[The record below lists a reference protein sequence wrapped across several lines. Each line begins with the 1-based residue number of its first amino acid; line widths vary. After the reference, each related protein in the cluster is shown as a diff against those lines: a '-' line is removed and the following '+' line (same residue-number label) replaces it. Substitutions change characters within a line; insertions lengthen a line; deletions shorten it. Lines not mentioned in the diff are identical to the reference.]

1 MWPGC
6 RFFFFYLTSH
16 KPFQKLQT
24 EALLTSQKRPKGS
37 NHSFIVMFPPP
48 SKFLTFEAK
57 LWTEMI
63 RGKISQIRVCS
74 LPSHNNNARIF
85 HTIKTLSNLTSAAL
99 ILWLETIQ
107 HPSKWFPGYI
117 INTYI
122 YCQGCNVCNECL
134 LLWNDHY
141 LQPLRP
147 LFFGSEP
154 SKK

>member
-1 MWPGC
+1 MWPG
-6 RFFFFYLTSH
+6 RRVFFFHLTSH
-16 KPFQKLQT
+16 NPFQKLQT

-37 NHSFIVMFPPP
+37 NHSFVVMFPPR

-63 RGKISQIRVCS
+63 RGKTSQSRFVLC
-74 LPSHNNNARIF
+74 R

-122 YCQGCNVCNECL
+122 YRQGCNVCNECL
-134 LLWNDHY
+134 LPWNDHY

-147 LFFGSEP
+147 LFFGREP
-154 SKK
+154 SKSSSEF